1 MDGTGHGRARPGTA
15 RDGLHAWRR
24 GPAPRAALKQS
35 SRPWGS
41 PTARLVAP
49 AGASRLQR
57 YARSLCGSA
66 AQAFIANPASSPLS
80 VPCAPRGGPLGASGA
95 SGGPCC
101 IAALPVVLRGRS
113 GLAAGFAARPSRRLR
128 GSPPPPLPHPQA
140 AAQGSSRAAAAP
152 LPLRCARGRG
162 VPCLS
167 GAERLPWRGPPP
179 PLSAAAPPQAG
190 ARKAAQGRCPCRGL
204 SWGRNAPPLAW
215 GAHPAL
221 PQHICCGA
229 LLWSPFTPLPSPL
242 APCGGKGGSAGLTG
256 RIATNSQ
263 FMQSCPLRR
272 GRRRALPE
280 SRFLLDTRPDRPPHS
295 PPKLNKTYIYFVQ

>member
-1 MDGTGHGRARPGTA
+1 MDGTGHGRARQRTA
-15 RDGLHAWRR
+15 WDGLHAWRR

-35 SRPWGS
+35 AALGAPRP
-41 PTARLVAP
+41 P
-49 AGASRLQR
+49 AWSRLRALPGSSGMRAACAAPPPRLLSQIPPP
-57 YARSLCGSA
+57 ARCRS
-66 AQAFIANPASSPLS
+66 PARP
-80 VPCAPRGGPLGASGA
+80 VVGRWGASGA

-140 AAQGSSRAAAAP
+140 AAQGSSRAAAMP

-215 GAHPAL
+215 GA
-221 PQHICCGA
+221 PQPSRNTSAAVPCWG
-229 LLWSPFTPLPSPL
+229 PPLPPS
-242 APCGGKGGSAGLTG
+242 
-256 RIATNSQ
+256 
-263 FMQSCPLRR
+263 
-272 GRRRALPE
+272 
-280 SRFLLDTRPDRPPHS
+280 RPPS
-295 PPKLNKTYIYFVQ
+295 PPVGARGEARG